1 MTGFAVTVDPSVG
14 LACRLLGALIFA
26 TAAAGKLRHRHELAG
41 VVANYRL
48 LPEPLAAAAG
58 WMIVGL
64 EILTAV
70 SLASGVRLEA
80 GTALAIALLCVFA
93 LAMGV
98 NLARG
103 RREIDCGCFQSGLRQ
118 RLSAGLLVRNFLVS
132 VALVPLLGVTIPPA
146 RPLQWIDGLGA
157 GLAAYALY
165 RAFEQL
171 LSLRHSSAELQ
182 KRFA

>member
-1 MTGFAVTVDPSVG
+1 MTIDPSVA

-48 LPEPLAAAAG
+48 LPEPLAATAG
-58 WMIVGL
+58 WLILGL

-70 SLASGVRLEA
+70 SLASGLRLEA
-80 GTALAIALLCVFA
+80 GTALAIALLCAFA
-93 LAMGV
+93 LAMAI

-118 RLSAGLLVRNFLVS
+118 RLSVGLVLRNLLVS
-132 VALVPLLGVTIPPA
+132 AALVPLFGVTSPPVG
-146 RPLQWIDGLGA
+146 PLQWIDGVGA

-165 RAFEQL
+165 RAFDQL